1 MLLLNPSN
9 FGVSNI
15 NSRESPAARS
25 QLAAT
30 QAHPEASPQLNVVPR
45 QRRVLAGKSGIK
57 IFPMNQM
64 NEPRL
69 TSLSHGGRCG

>member
-1 MLLLNPSN
+1 MLLLNLSN

-15 NSRESPAARS
+15 NSRENLAARS

-30 QAHPEASPQLNVVPR
+30 QAHPEASHQLNAVPR
-45 QRRVLAGKSGIK
+45 QRRALAGKSGIK

-69 TSLSHGGRCG
+69 TSLSHGGGYG